1 MEPGCV
7 VAAIGLVHMMSHG
20 RLVEICGDE
29 VRTLLSRPYKT
40 GTSGGR
46 LERDDFVT
54 VAFFGVA
61 RSGAGLLAAGV
72 DGLYRVSAQGAER
85 EPLPAFRGVGGIR

>member
-1 MEPGCV
+1 MEQGAV
-7 VAAIGLVHMMSHG
+7 FVAFQFLFELAVDFFILRAEFDRFAGPFFG
-20 RLVEICGDE
+20 RF
-29 VRTLLSRPYKT
+29 P
-40 GTSGGR
+40 
-46 LERDDFVT
+46 

-61 RSGAGLLAAGV
+61 RSGAELLAAGV

>member
-1 MEPGCV
+1 
-7 VAAIGLVHMMSHG
+7 MMSHG

-61 RSGAGLLAAGV
+61 RSGAGLLAAG
-72 DGLYRVSAQGAER
+72 LYRVSAQGAER